1 MNTQEYFKKLEEDVK
16 EVYEIAEKAR
26 IQGLDPVDKVEI
38 PLARSLAE
46 KVVGLIS
53 TIYPQLTGS
62 GIEDEIIKAEKEWG
76 KLNTAVAFKIAEQIA
91 RQEFCK
97 FSSLLEA
104 IDAGIRVGF
113 SYVTLG
119 VVASPIEGYTKLELG
134 KTKDGKEYFKAFFS
148 GPIRS
153 AGTTATCVALMLINH
168 LREVFGFAKY
178 DPTEE
183 EIKRYWVENYDYHS
197 RVTNLQYMP
206 TEEEVL
212 FLAKNLPIQID
223 GDRTEKREVSNH
235 KNLERVDSN
244 FIRGGMCLTFS
255 EGLAQKAKKGMR
267 LLKGVKEKGFES
279 TGWDFLND
287 YIKLHE
293 ERDKGKKAESPTY
306 INDLVAGRPIFGHP
320 SKSGGFR
327 FRYGRAR
334 NSGFSGNA
342 VHPATMTISDGF
354 IANGTQLKIEKPT
367 KGCIVTSCDS
377 IDGPIVKLSNGS
389 VRKLDDFREAK
400 KLYSDVEEIIYLG
413 DFLVPFSDVANRN
426 YNLIKAGYVEEW
438 WGLDLREKD
447 EEFSKEVDFLDVSFE
462 KAVEISKKYN
472 VPLYPKFIYYWT
484 EISKE
489 QFSELIN
496 WLKEARINKK
506 IILPFNKSDRER
518 FEVAKRALELLG
530 IEHEVSIE
538 NVIIDNVGGKALF
551 ANLGLDYNLI
561 DGEEVSFENV
571 ISPTSYK
578 LEEEKSVLDSINDF
592 SEFEIKDKAG
602 TFVGSRMGRPEKA
615 KLRKLTGSPNVLF
628 PVGKEGGRLRSIQ
641 EACNVGKVKSSFPLF
656 YCESCE
662 NETIY
667 LVCESCGSKCKQMYY
682 SPELGEKVFNVEEK
696 HGKVLSYAYKALD
709 INHYLD
715 KSREKIGLAK
725 SQMPILIKG
734 VRGLSSSGKQ
744 TENLAKGI
752 LRAKYNLQVN
762 KEGTIRFDGTE
773 IPLVSFKP
781 KEISVSIGKLKEIGY
796 NEDIHGKELIDE
808 DQILELKPHDII
820 LPCVKETH
828 EETADDVFIQVC
840 HFVDD
845 LLRDFYKLDSYHN
858 IDEKEDLVGQLGVFM
873 APHNCAGVICRFIGF
888 SNNLGILASPY
899 MHAAVRRDCD
909 GDEAAVMLLS
919 DVLLNFSRAFLPSH
933 RGGTQDAPLVL
944 NAKIDAGEV
953 DDQILDF
960 ELVNEYP
967 LELYRLSEEGG
978 HHSSEIKINTVEL
991 AMKNNENPFVNMG
1004 FTHNTDNFNDG
1015 VSCSTYKTLPTMR
1028 EKVEHQMIL
1037 VEKIR
1042 AADTSDTARLI
1053 IEKHFIR
1060 DMKGNLRS
1068 FSTQSFR
1075 CVGCNEIVRRPPLK
1089 GKCPKCGGKLIF
1101 TIHEGG
1107 IKKYLNFALELTEKY
1122 NLSLYLQQ
1130 NIQLIKRY
1138 IDSIFG
1144 KELEK
1149 QEKLE
1154 QWF

>member
-1 MNTQEYFKKLEEDVK
+1 M
-16 EVYEIAEKAR
+16 
-26 IQGLDPVDKVEI
+26 
-38 PLARSLAE
+38 
-46 KVVGLIS
+46 
-53 TIYPQLTGS
+53 
-62 GIEDEIIKAEKEWG
+62 
-76 KLNTAVAFKIAEQIA
+76 
-91 RQEFCK
+91 
-97 FSSLLEA
+97 
-104 IDAGIRVGF
+104 
-113 SYVTLG
+113 
-119 VVASPIEGYTKLELG
+119 
-134 KTKDGKEYFKAFFS
+134 
-148 GPIRS
+148 
-153 AGTTATCVALMLINH
+153 
-168 LREVFGFAKY
+168 
-178 DPTEE
+178 
-183 EIKRYWVENYDYHS
+183 
-197 RVTNLQYMP
+197 
-206 TEEEVL
+206 
-212 FLAKNLPIQID
+212 
-223 GDRTEKREVSNH
+223 
-235 KNLERVDSN
+235 
-244 FIRGGMCLTFS
+244 
-255 EGLAQKAKKGMR
+255 
-267 LLKGVKEKGFES
+267 
-279 TGWDFLND
+279 
-287 YIKLHE
+287 
-293 ERDKGKKAESPTY
+293 
-306 INDLVAGRPIFGHP
+306 
-320 SKSGGFR
+320 
-327 FRYGRAR
+327 
-334 NSGFSGNA
+334 
-342 VHPATMTISDGF
+342 
-354 IANGTQLKIEKPT
+354 
-367 KGCIVTSCDS
+367 
-377 IDGPIVKLSNGS
+377 
-389 VRKLDDFREAK
+389 
-400 KLYSDVEEIIYLG
+400 
-413 DFLVPFSDVANRN
+413 ANRN
-426 YNLIKAGYVEEW
+426 YTLIKAGYVEEW

-447 EEFSKEVDFLDVSFE
+447 EEFSSEINFLDVNFE
-462 KAVEISKKYN
+462 KAVEISRKYN
-472 VPLYPKFIYYWT
+472 IPLYPKFIYYWT

-496 WLKEARINKK
+496 WLREARINKK
-506 IILPFNKSDRER
+506 IILPFNKSDREK

-530 IEHEVSIE
+530 VEHEVSIE
-538 NVIIDNVGGKALF
+538 NVIIDNVSGKALF
-551 ANLGLDYNLI
+551 ANLGLDYNLV

-571 ISPTSYK
+571 IDPTSYK
-578 LEEEKSVLDSINDF
+578 LGEEKSVLDSVNDF

-667 LVCESCGSKCKQMYY
+667 AVCESCENKCREMYY

-696 HGKVLSYAYKALD
+696 HGKVLNYGYKSLD

-715 KSREKIGLAK
+715 KAREKIGLAK

-734 VRGLSSSGKQ
+734 VRGLSSAGKQ

-781 KEISVSIGKLKEIGY
+781 KEISVSIEKLKEIGY
-796 NEDIHGKELIDE
+796 DEDMNGKELVDE

-828 EETADDVFIQVC
+828 EETADDVFVQVC
-840 HFVDD
+840 HFIDD

-858 IDEKEDLVGQLGVFM
+858 IEEKEDLVGQLGVFM

-919 DVLLNFSRAFLPSH
+919 DVLLNFSRKFLPSH

-991 AMKNNENPFVNMG
+991 AMKNNENPFINMG

-1122 NLSLYLQQ
+1122 HLSIYLQQ